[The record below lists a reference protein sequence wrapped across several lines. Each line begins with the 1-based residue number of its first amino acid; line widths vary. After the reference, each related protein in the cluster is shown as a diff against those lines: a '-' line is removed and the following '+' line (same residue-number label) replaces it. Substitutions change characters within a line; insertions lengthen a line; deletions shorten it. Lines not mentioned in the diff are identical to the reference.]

1 MYIRLVKPK
10 TCVAKKTKISSG
22 KRKIPLLILS
32 PKDKKENSPCVL
44 WFHGGGLMIGLKELV
59 YSSRALDLLDILG
72 AVVVS
77 VGYRLSV
84 SHPYPAA
91 VDDCYAA
98 LLWIKENAESLGI
111 DPNKIIVG
119 GESAGGGLCA
129 AICMKARDEGSV
141 KISYQLPLY
150 PMLDN
155 FDTSSSKDNHGKIW
169 NTTFNHIAWK
179 LYLRKDVKNEVEPYA
194 SPARQKDYRN
204 LPPCYTFVGNGEP
217 FLEETLSYV
226 ARLKENGVKA
236 KVDVYETNVH
246 AFDMLYPENAVSREA
261 ISAFERR
268 FGDAVR
274 RCEASAD

>member
-246 AFDMLYPENAVSREA
+246 AFDMLYPKLEISVKAAEKFREEIA
-261 ISAFERR
+261 KIFEE
-268 FGDAVR
+268 DN
-274 RCEASAD
+274 